1 MRFRRLAAAAA
12 AGVTVLAVA
21 IPSYAHE
28 ESALY
33 ALTVIQSVTPA
44 TEGVE
49 IRIVHLDSP
58 ALVITNETSEVV
70 TVFGEKGEPFLQIG
84 PDGVR
89 ANVESPTTY
98 RSAVPRRDIAP
109 ADIDPKAKPE
119 WSRFSEEPTWTW
131 FDPRLRFVPGTSSWE
146 IGLEV
151 GNRETTIDGGYETL
165 QGHGHFI
172 TEMEPPDVE
181 GLDLRLTQ
189 GLIPAVYVRN
199 DTGEVLE
206 VTGDAGEPFLQIGPD
221 GVRANLRSPTYY
233 TSGSTSILKVP
244 ATADAGAEPNW
255 SEVST
260 VPVWAWLERKAAV
273 PAELYQRAELGS
285 ERRTVLEWTSD
296 YVLGGEPL
304 AVEGHVEWVPPAGG
318 TPTETDEGVPWYVI
332 AGVGM
337 AGVAAAGALMFRRP
351 RAKR

>member
-1 MRFRRLAAAAA
+1 MRFRRLAVAAAA
-12 AGVTVLAVA
+12 VTVLAVA
-21 IPSYAHE
+21 TPSYAHDE
-28 ESALY
+28 NSLDAF
-33 ALTVIQSVTPA
+33 TVIQRVTPEM
-44 TEGVE
+44 TGVE

-98 RSAVPRRDIAP
+98 RSAAPRREISP
-109 ADIDPKAKPE
+109 AGIDPQAKPE
-119 WSRFSEEPTWTW
+119 WSRFSEEPSWTW
-131 FDPRLRFVPGTSSWE
+131 FDPRLRFEPGKSSWQVPFT
-146 IGLEV
+146 IGDRD
-151 GNRETTIDGGYETL
+151 GTIDGGYEPL

-172 TEMEPPDVE
+172 TELEAPDVE

-189 GLIPAVYVRN
+189 GQIPAVFVRN
-199 DTGEVLE
+199 DTGEIFE
-206 VTGDAGEPFLQIGPD
+206 VTGDAGEPFLEIGPD

-244 ATADAGAEPNW
+244 ATADAAAAPRW

-273 PAELYQRAELGS
+273 PAELYQRAELGT

-296 YVLGGEPL
+296 YLLGGEPV
-304 AVEGHVEWVPPAGG
+304 AVQGRVEWVPPTGG
-318 TPTETDEGVPWYVI
+318 VPTPTDEGIPWYPI
-332 AGVGM
+332 AGVTI
-337 AGVAAAGALMFRRP
+337 AVVAASAALLIRRS
-351 RAKR
+351 RVER

>member
-1 MRFRRLAAAAA
+1 MRFRRLAAVA
-12 AGVTVLAVA
+12 AGVTVLASA

-28 ESALY
+28 ENALQ
-33 ALTVIQSVTPA
+33 ALTVIQSVTPQVDGI
-44 TEGVE
+44 EV
-49 IRIVHLDSP
+49 RIVHMDSP
-58 ALVITNETSEVV
+58 ALVITNETPEVV

-98 RSAVPRRDIAP
+98 RSAAPRRDVSP
-109 ADIDPKAKPE
+109 PDVDPQAKPE
-119 WSRFSEEPTWTW
+119 WSRFSEELSWTW
-131 FDPRLRFVPGTSSWE
+131 FDPRLRFEPGTSSWQVPIT
-146 IGLEV
+146 IGD
-151 GNRETTIDGGYETL
+151 REGVIDGGYEAL

-172 TEMEPPDVE
+172 TKLEPPDVE

-189 GLIPAVYVRN
+189 GLIPAVFVRN
-199 DTGEVLE
+199 DTGEILE
-206 VTGDAGEPFLQIGPD
+206 VAGDAGEPFLEIGPD

-244 ATADAGAEPNW
+244 AIADSAAAPRW
-255 SEVST
+255 SEVSS

-273 PAELYQRAELGS
+273 PAELYQRSELGN

-304 AVEGHVEWVPPAGG
+304 AVQGRVEWVPPAGG
-318 TPTETDEGVPWYVI
+318 VPTPTDDGIPWYLTAGVTI
-332 AGVGM
+332 AGI
-337 AGVAAAGALMFRRP
+337 AAAGSLVVRRP
-351 RAKR
+351 RVTR